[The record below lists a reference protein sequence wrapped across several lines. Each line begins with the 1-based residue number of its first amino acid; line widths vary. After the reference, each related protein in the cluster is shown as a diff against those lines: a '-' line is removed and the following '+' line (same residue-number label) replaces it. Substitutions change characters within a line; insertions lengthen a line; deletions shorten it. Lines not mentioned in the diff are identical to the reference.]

1 VISIKSSAEIEKMR
15 AANKIVG
22 DLLDYLEG
30 VLRAGMSTKEINKIS
45 REFILDAGAKPA
57 FKGYSV
63 PGLPP
68 FPGDVCTSVNDAIV
82 HGIPSKKTILRDG
95 DIIGV
100 DVGTYLNGFY
110 GDAART
116 YAVGEISAKDKRL
129 MKITKE
135 ALDTAVALARNGNRV
150 GDLSAAI
157 EKVAAKNGYFP
168 ADYLTGHGIGRA
180 LHEDPSIP
188 NIGRKGT
195 GARLKSGMTL
205 AIEPMFNE
213 GTNKIIEN
221 GWECLVADGSR
232 SAHFEYTILVT
243 DDEAEI
249 LTIG

>member
-1 VISIKSSAEIEKMR
+1 MILIKNEAEIEKMR

-22 DLLDYLEG
+22 DLLDYLAGE
-30 VLRAGMSTKEINKIS
+30 LHAGMSTWEINKIS
-45 REFILDAGAKPA
+45 REFILDSGAKPA

-68 FPGDVCTSVNDAIV
+68 FPGDVCTSVNSAIV
-82 HGIPSKKTILRDG
+82 HGIPSKKKILRDG

-116 YAVGEISAKDKRL
+116 YAIGEISAADKRL

-135 ALDTAVALARNGNRV
+135 ALDTAVAMARNGNRV

-157 EKVAAKNGYFP
+157 EGVATKNGYFP
-168 ADYLTGHGIGRA
+168 ADYLTGHGIGRN

-188 NIGRKGT
+188 NVGRKGT
-195 GARLKSGMTL
+195 GARLKAGMTL
-205 AIEPMFNE
+205 AIEPMFNV

-243 DDEAEI
+243 EDVAEI

>member
-1 VISIKSSAEIEKMR
+1 MISIKSSAEIEKMR

-30 VLRAGMSTKEINKIS
+30 VIKAGMSTWEINKIS

-82 HGIPSKKTILRDG
+82 HGIPSKKEILQDG

-100 DVGTYLNGFY
+100 DVGTYLDGFY

-116 YAVGEISAKDKRL
+116 YAVGEISAQDKRL

-150 GDLSAAI
+150 GDLSAGI
-157 EKVAAKNGYFP
+157 EKVAKKNGYFP

-180 LHEDPSIP
+180 LHEDPAIP
-188 NIGRKGT
+188 NVGRKAT
-195 GARLKSGMTL
+195 GARLKAGMTL
-205 AIEPMFNE
+205 AIEPMFNQ
-213 GTNKIIEN
+213 GTNQIIEK

>member
-1 VISIKSSAEIEKMR
+1 MISIKSGSEIEKMR
-15 AANKIVG
+15 EANKIVG

-30 VLRAGMSTKEINKIS
+30 QLHAGMSTWQINKIS

-82 HGIPSKKTILRDG
+82 HGIPSKKRILQDG

-100 DVGTYLNGFY
+100 DVGTHLDGFY

-116 YAVGEISAKDKRL
+116 YAIGEVSVADKRL

-135 ALDTAVALARNGNRV
+135 ALDTAVAMARNGNRV

-157 EKVAAKNGYFP
+157 ESVAIKNGYFP
-168 ADYLTGHGIGRA
+168 ADYLTGHGIGRS

-188 NIGRKGT
+188 NVGRKGT
-195 GARLKSGMTL
+195 GARLKAGMTL
-205 AIEPMFNE
+205 AIEPMFNM

-232 SAHFEYTILVT
+232 SAHFEYTVLVT
-243 DDEAEI
+243 EDAAEI